1 MTVSLGVATPG
12 IDSQMEAGAYLTGHV
27 MSVAGA
33 GIADAWVEVQDA
45 TTRDYLVWAETAA
58 DGSFRAGPVASGS
71 FVVRVGAA
79 DYLPNWVGGSATP
92 TAVAVTTAQVRAG
105 ADVAAGDVALEL
117 GGVISGVVTDVV
129 TGDPVRGCV
138 SVYLGAEDWETG
150 DGCAADDG
158 QYRISGLPLGT
169 YQVQFWAD
177 GYGTEW
183 FNDKTTRN
191 DANPIAI
198 TTSER
203 SATASAALEPS
214 GRVSGRIIDDATG
227 EPITDPADDCLTSVR
242 LWSSGQ
248 YVVASTCVAPD
259 GSYSITADSP
269 GIYRLEV
276 RNSGDYATR
285 WYVAATAF
293 AEAAPLALA
302 PRVVLSGTD
311 VRLVP
316 AASISGTITSP
327 GPTDNLSANLYTK
340 PASQSGYPSY
350 VSGATPDATGKYK
363 FRGVTPGTYL
373 VQFQDYS
380 QAAEPRWYT
389 NSATWQGATAVVVGQ
404 SQQLTGID
412 VDLPKAA
419 SITLAINGPEGALTT
434 NVCWTLWTSTGSG
447 SGSCGNEPGKVL
459 IKGLSSGQYR
469 LEIKA
474 AGYVAD
480 FYTPPTPLPGATDPN
495 TFELAAQQD
504 LDLGRLTLD
513 PGAVIAGT
521 IADETTG
528 AAVSGYVYA
537 YSAASQ
543 AGQWV
548 AYSCACSGGGSYRLD
563 TLAPGEYQLY
573 VSPWNGYRSEWF
585 EDKATQAQAKKL
597 TIAADGQVTTAN
609 FKVDQGHAISGTV
622 TNSTTAAPIAAG
634 VTASLVTANG
644 QTYAAGTTANGSGA
658 FTLAGLPDG
667 DYILQF
673 TATGMLTQYYPNAD
687 APTSATKVTVSGANV
702 TGISMAMTKAA
713 SITATV
719 KDPGGAP
726 IPSVCWMLWSNK
738 GGVGSCRTD
747 GTVLIQSLAAGQYRL
762 EVKAAG
768 YVSKFYT
775 PATPLPGAADPNT
788 FELAAQQDL
797 DLGTVT
803 LQPAAVIAGT
813 ITDQNTGA
821 AVSGYVYA
829 YSTATG
835 QTVASAYAGTGGS
848 YRLDSLPAG
857 EYRLYASLYNGYT
870 SEWFEDQTSQSLA
883 TKITVAADG
892 TVTTANFK
900 VSTGHSISGTV
911 TNKATSTPIPAS
923 VTAYLV
929 GAGGTTQHAG
939 SATANATGQ
948 FTINALG
955 NGDYVLYASST
966 GMESQFY
973 DGVTQPADAKRITI
987 TDLDVGGISVKM
999 AKAGSITVKV
1009 VGPQGDSCQQAVR
1022 HTLDRQRRQ
1031 QHLRR
1036 RGWSAHPDQPSRGFL
1051 QAGGSGVGLHD
1062 QLLLRDRRCR
1072 RYLGGNTHRRGCWAG
1087 HRSGHHRDELLRRHR
1102 RQPARRRDRHGLVGV
1117 RHCEPGQLVLRRHRL
1132 HGHPGRLS
1140 D

>member
-1 MTVSLGVATPG
+1 MIQSESGRIYEVGDDPDPVAEANEQLGGAAQAAMDAALAFVRSPRAPGELRGHPAAEQRWIEPTAPGFGLSYPWVGQATGRGMSARAASSGESDVTIIVTDSVSNSPLANVDITAWLYDYATDDSTSTQVRTDAGGHAVLTGLAEGDLDIRVEDHVGSHVAAWDSNYLDGTSDITIPVALTPGGGVAGTISDAVTGDPVAGVCASLMAGHDPDGWTGAGGCSDVQGHFQTTGVAPGAYTVVFDDDNNTGGPRYVSNWYNAKLDQASADLVTVSLGVATPG

-434 NVCWTLWTSTGSG
+434 NVCWTLGG
-447 SGSCGNEPGKVL
+447 PGQFQ
-459 IKGLSSGQYR
+459 GFYR
-469 LEIKA
+469 
-474 AGYVAD
+474 AD
-480 FYTPPTPLPGATDPN
+480 FFPEQAAEGLLDGGRVRVGRFVQRLVGVAHQCDPTFGRVLVGRAVGA
-495 TFELAAQQD
+495 
-504 LDLGRLTLD
+504 
-513 PGAVIAGT
+513 I
-521 IADETTG
+521 
-528 AAVSGYVYA
+528 
-537 YSAASQ
+537 
-543 AGQWV
+543 
-548 AYSCACSGGGSYRLD
+548 
-563 TLAPGEYQLY
+563 
-573 VSPWNGYRSEWF
+573 
-585 EDKATQAQAKKL
+585 
-597 TIAADGQVTTAN
+597 
-609 FKVDQGHAISGTV
+609 
-622 TNSTTAAPIAAG
+622 
-634 VTASLVTANG
+634 
-644 QTYAAGTTANGSGA
+644 
-658 FTLAGLPDG
+658 
-667 DYILQF
+667 
-673 TATGMLTQYYPNAD
+673 
-687 APTSATKVTVSGANV
+687 
-702 TGISMAMTKAA
+702 
-713 SITATV
+713 
-719 KDPGGAP
+719 
-726 IPSVCWMLWSNK
+726 
-738 GGVGSCRTD
+738 
-747 GTVLIQSLAAGQYRL
+747 
-762 EVKAAG
+762 
-768 YVSKFYT
+768 
-775 PATPLPGAADPNT
+775 
-788 FELAAQQDL
+788 
-797 DLGTVT
+797 
-803 LQPAAVIAGT
+803 
-813 ITDQNTGA
+813 
-821 AVSGYVYA
+821 
-829 YSTATG
+829 
-835 QTVASAYAGTGGS
+835 
-848 YRLDSLPAG
+848 
-857 EYRLYASLYNGYT
+857 
-870 SEWFEDQTSQSLA
+870 
-883 TKITVAADG
+883 
-892 TVTTANFK
+892 
-900 VSTGHSISGTV
+900 
-911 TNKATSTPIPAS
+911 
-923 VTAYLV
+923 LV
-929 GAGGTTQHAG
+929 GA
-939 SATANATGQ
+939 
-948 FTINALG
+948 
-955 NGDYVLYASST
+955 
-966 GMESQFY
+966 
-973 DGVTQPADAKRITI
+973 RC
-987 TDLDVGGISVKM
+987 DVGGLADEFVE
-999 AKAGSITVKV
+999 
-1009 VGPQGDSCQQAVR
+1009 
-1022 HTLDRQRRQ
+1022 
-1031 QHLRR
+1031 
-1036 RGWSAHPDQPSRGFL
+1036 
-1051 QAGGSGVGLHD
+1051 VGL
-1062 QLLLRDRRCR
+1062 
-1072 RYLGGNTHRRGCWAG
+1072 RG
-1087 HRSGHHRDELLRRHR
+1087 D
-1102 RQPARRRDRHGLVGV
+1102 D
-1117 RHCEPGQLVLRRHRL
+1117 
-1132 HGHPGRLS
+1132 
-1140 D
+1140 